1 MKKLVSL
8 VLCLCMI
15 IGITACTKVE
25 QKSDLWE
32 TATYTEDMEFGTG
45 EKVVNVEVIAGDKS
59 VTFTLHTDKETVGDA
74 LIEHDLIA
82 GEKGAYG
89 LYVKF
94 VNGIEADYDK
104 NGAYWGFNKNGEGL
118 LTGVDGENIEDEAH
132 YELIYTKA
140 E

>member
-1 MKKLVSL
+1 MKKLLSL

-32 TATYTEDMEFGTG
+32 TATYTEDMEFGGG

-118 LTGVDGENIEDEAH
+118 LTGVDGETIENDAH
-132 YELIYTKA
+132 YELVYTEA
-140 E
+140 